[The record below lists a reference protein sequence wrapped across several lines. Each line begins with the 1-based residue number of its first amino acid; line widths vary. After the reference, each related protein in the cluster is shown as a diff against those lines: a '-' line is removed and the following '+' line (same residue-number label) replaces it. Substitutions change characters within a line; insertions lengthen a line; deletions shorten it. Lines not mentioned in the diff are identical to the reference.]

1 MFHAPLLYDSTATT
15 TIVHNSIEHFLCNSS
30 DFFSDDVLSC
40 LWIVVTNSA
49 FQVPPQK
56 TVRRVE
62 ILGVGWPGVI
72 GLTRNEFVSREVM
85 PEVFKC
91 SVREMRWCL
100 ILEWFTS
107 KEFNKLPVSVE
118 KKSWRFPFFCKSYC
132 QRKIGIFLWA
142 TLY

>member
-30 DFFSDDVLSC
+30 DFFCDDVLSC

-72 GLTRNEFVSREVM
+72 GLTRNEFASREVM

-118 KKSWRFPFFCKSYC
+118 KKS
-132 QRKIGIFLWA
+132 
-142 TLY
+142 

>member
-1 MFHAPLLYDSTATT
+1 MHRAAVWQHSSNSNIK
-15 TIVHNSIEHFLCNSS
+15 IVHNSIEYFLWNPS
-30 DFFSDDVLSC
+30 DSFSDDALSC
-40 LWIVVTNSA
+40 LWIFFHKLCLLSTPSEN
-49 FQVPPQK
+49 
-56 TVRRVE
+56 RRVE
-62 ILGVGWPGVI
+62 ILGIGWPVVI
-72 GLTRNEFVSREVM
+72 GLTQNESVPWEVM

-107 KEFNKLPVSVE
+107 KVFNKLPVSVE